1 MKIKML
7 TTSAGPDPQFNFTEG
22 DERNVTVEEARYW
35 DKAGVC
41 TLLEPYPS
49 DAEKAIVVP
58 AQKAVVT
65 PPETATVQK
74 PAKQAS
80 APAADWGKK

>member
-7 TTSAGPDPQFNFTEG
+7 TTASGADPQFNFSEG
-22 DERNVTVEEARYW
+22 EVRDVTVEEARYW

-49 DAEKAIVVP
+49 DAEKTVVAP
-58 AQKAVVT
+58 TQKAVVM
-65 PPETATVQK
+65 PPETATTQK